1 MVGVNC
7 AVCRASPLKASGW
20 TNWPGEEVG
29 RLKASWVDV
38 MVLRLEFRLF
48 LLVKRFANQLMVRG
62 GGQDSKP
69 ERCGG
74 EGGR

>member
-1 MVGVNC
+1 M
-7 AVCRASPLKASGW
+7 
-20 TNWPGEEVG
+20 G